1 MESKHRVNV
10 TLKGSI
16 ALRFMELLKNRR
28 LGEIREGALNVTSA
42 SQLIVEL
49 VTLGLGTEHIT
60 QNTIQFTDKT
70 VSIEKSRGRF
80 MIRFNPADYTQLMEK
95 FGDVKKVDVT
105 LQVPS

>member
-16 ALRFMELLKNRR
+16 AEKFMELLRNRR
-28 LGEIREGALNVTSA
+28 LVEIQEGVLNVTSA
-42 SQLIVEL
+42 SQLVVEL
-49 VTLGLGTEHIT
+49 VEKGLSTEHIA

-80 MIRFNPADYTQLMEK
+80 MIRFNPADYTELTEK

-105 LQVPS
+105 LQVN